1 MAERLLPA
9 RESLAWLVCFL
20 SVATLIVVTGFTSS
34 DPDSALY
41 AGLADRLSQEPI
53 ERWLAPEWWGFWTHV
68 HMSGL
73 FREHPAGV
81 LLLPAA
87 LARVGVPA
95 VQGAYVV
102 GVAAG
107 LVSLLLMSGL
117 IRRFTARAD
126 GRIALVLLQLMPVA
140 FVFRIRANHEYP
152 MLVCLLVAL
161 HGLVAAS
168 SRSIWVAALL
178 VSLGLAGGLI
188 IKGVFVVKILLG
200 IALWIA
206 INPTGHA
213 GARRRSAIAA
223 AIGTAAMIAVAVGYE
238 RIHYAATLEP
248 FWSMYWQ
255 RQLGPLTEVGG
266 LDVILTSSRNLL
278 FYLSRLLWHP
288 APWSLAL
295 VVAGWRMRSSVR
307 PSTWL
312 RPTPAAVAGRET
324 WRAIPA
330 DARQGLMFTLAFA
343 VLAILLV
350 SPATRY
356 AERYAFPSSH
366 AIACAGVVAARHL
379 WPAVADVVL
388 RLDRRIPA
396 FPALVWLAL
405 ALLRLVAGSVLPR
418 IQ

>member
-1 MAERLLPA
+1 MSERLLPA

-20 SVATLIVVTGFTSS
+20 SAATLIVVTGFTSTDS
-34 DPDSALY
+34 DSALY
-41 AGLADRLSQEPI
+41 AGLADRLTQEPV
-53 ERWLAPEWWGFWTHV
+53 ERWLAPEWWGFWAHV
-68 HMSGL
+68 NMSGL

-95 VQGAYVV
+95 VQGAYVA

-107 LVSLLLMSGL
+107 LASLLLMAGL
-117 IRRFTARAD
+117 IRRFTVRDDA
-126 GRIALVLLQLMPVA
+126 RIALVLLQLMPVA

-168 SRSIWVAALL
+168 SRSMWLAALL
-178 VSLGLAGGLI
+178 ISLGLAGGLI
-188 IKGVFVVKILLG
+188 IKGVFVAKILLA

-206 INPTGHA
+206 INPTGQA

-223 AIGTAAMIAVAVGYE
+223 AIGTAVMIAVAIAYDQ
-238 RIHYAATLEP
+238 IHYASTREP

-266 LDVILTSSRNLL
+266 LDVVVTSVRNLL
-278 FYLSRLLWHP
+278 FYLSRLAWHP

-295 VVAGWRMRSSVR
+295 AIVVWRMRAN
-307 PSTWL
+307 L
-312 RPTPAAVAGRET
+312 RES

-330 DARQGLMFTLAFA
+330 PGRQGLLFAIAFA

-350 SPATRY
+350 SPSSRY

-366 AIACAGVVAARHL
+366 ALACAGVVAARRV
-379 WPAVADVVL
+379 WPAVAEVVL

-405 ALLRLVAGSVLPR
+405 VLLRLVAGSVLPR